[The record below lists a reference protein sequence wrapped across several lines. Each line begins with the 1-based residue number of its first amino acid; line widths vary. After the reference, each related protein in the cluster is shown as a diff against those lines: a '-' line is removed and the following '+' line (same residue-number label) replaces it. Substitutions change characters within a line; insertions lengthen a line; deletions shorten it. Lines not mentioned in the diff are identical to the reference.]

1 MARESRPTETFV
13 LVPIEIDD
21 STGLN
26 EVNIPLIDALK
37 EMSGYA
43 KMMKDLMYRKLDFQD
58 LATVTL
64 AQTCSVVVTRLTTE
78 KLSNPGSFTIPCTI
92 GNNAYAKVLCDL
104 GASINLMPLAIY
116 KSLGI
121 GRARPISMLL
131 QLDNRIVKRHFGIL
145 DDVLVQVEKFV
156 FPADFVILDCR
167 VDEEIPII
175 LGRPFLVE
183 QLLQVLMVCKTTI
196 GWTIS
201 DIKSISPAF
210 CMHKILLED
219 GHKPSR
225 EHQRRLN
232 PNMKEVVK
240 KEVSKWL
247 DAEIIFPI
255 SDSNW
260 EGIVSGHL
268 VSSKGIKVDRAKV
281 DVIEKLPPP
290 TSVKIIRSILRH
302 AGFYRIFINDFSKIS
317 NILCKLLEKDYP
329 FVFFDDCMVA
339 FEELKKRLVTTPI
352 MVAPDWEQPF
362 ELMYDASDYAVG
374 AVIGQ
379 RKDKIMHPIYYASR
393 TLSDAQLNYTVTE
406 KEILAVVFAFGQF
419 RPYLIGSKIIVY
431 IDHAALMYLM
441 EKKESKS
448 RLIRWVLLLQEFDLE
463 IREQKRTENQVADLG
478 WREPRKRLRWKRL
491 WRLSWMNNY

>member
-26 EVNIPLIDALK
+26 EVMVQHAHENTSKEKEVAKETGVNIPLIDALK

-145 DDVLVQVEKFV
+145 DDVLVQVE
-156 FPADFVILDCR
+156 
-167 VDEEIPII
+167 
-175 LGRPFLVE
+175 
-183 QLLQVLMVCKTTI
+183 QLLQ
-196 GWTIS
+196 
-201 DIKSISPAF
+201 
-210 CMHKILLED
+210 
-219 GHKPSR
+219 
-225 EHQRRLN
+225 
-232 PNMKEVVK
+232 
-240 KEVSKWL
+240 
-247 DAEIIFPI
+247 
-255 SDSNW
+255 

-290 TSVKIIRSILRH
+290 TSVKIIR
-302 AGFYRIFINDFSKIS
+302 N
-317 NILCKLLEKDYP
+317 YP